1 MKTYFF
7 YLLFLLCSFSS
18 KAQYTFKAIVLNEQ
32 AVPIP
37 GVTITLG
44 KNVAV
49 AASNA
54 DGAFSF
60 DNASQN
66 FLVTF
71 SHINFTSKTIRVNGT
86 LADTIVL
93 PSNNELLEETIVKAF
108 ERNSSAK
115 NTAAAITVLSRNSLE
130 RMGTNSFVAAVNTV
144 PGVKMDERSP
154 GSYRLSIRG
163 NLLRST
169 FGVRNVKVYW
179 NGIPFTDASGNTYF
193 NQIPVS
199 SISSMEI
206 IKGPS
211 GSMYGSGT
219 GGVVLLSSSP
229 RAAEKSEVLELQATG
244 GSYGLATGNISYRQ
258 SGINSTSFSL
268 SHQQADGYR
277 QHARMRRDVA
287 HYTGNYRLSA
297 KHSLGTNV
305 FYSDLFYQT
314 PGGLNAT
321 ELAKNPRQSR
331 PAAGMFK
338 SAITQQAAIYLK
350 TIYAGLS
357 SSLLLNESWKL
368 TTGVYAS
375 YTDFKNPTIRNYEKK
390 YEKGIGGR
398 TVLQYKSGIFTG
410 TAGAELQQG
419 FFYTSVYGNVAGKRD
434 TLQFDAEIQSR
445 QANIFVQAGLDLKYG
460 FALEAGFSYND
471 FFYDYQKQTRFK
483 NIEESS
489 SFTPQ
494 FVPRISLLKKIN
506 TSTFYVSL
514 SKGYSVP
521 TIDEVFAGNDVFNK
535 TLKAEDAL
543 NYEVGTKA
551 TIVQNKLWLDAAYY
565 IFKLQ
570 NTIVS
575 RRDAGG
581 GDFYTNAGKT
591 NQRGAEI
598 SVHYLPV
605 NSVQGFVRTLKVSS
619 HYTHI
624 NAKFKNYQQ
633 GTNQFGGNK
642 LTGTAP
648 NVFALLVD
656 VTTAFGLYCNLSY
669 NFTDGIPLNDA
680 NTVYARS
687 YQLAFAKL
695 GYKTY
700 LRPKLETNFFVALEK
715 SFNNPYSLGNDL
727 NAAGNRFFNPA
738 APQIIS
744 LGVVCRFRI
753 KSAALQP

>member
-1 MKTYFF
+1 MKTYFLYF
-7 YLLFLLCSFSS
+7 LFILFGFSS

-44 KNVAV
+44 KNLAV

-60 DNASQN
+60 NNASQN
-66 FLVTF
+66 FLLTF
-71 SHINFTSKTIRVNGT
+71 SHINFTSKTIRVNGS
-86 LADTIVL
+86 LPDTIVL
-93 PSNNELLEETIVKAF
+93 LSNNDLLQETIVKAF
-108 ERNSSAK
+108 ERNSSVT

-130 RMGTNSFVAAVNTV
+130 RLGASSFVAAVNTV

-219 GGVVLLSSSP
+219 GGVVLLNSNS
-229 RAAEKSEVLELQATG
+229 AASEKGKQLELQATG
-244 GSYGLATGNISYRQ
+244 GSYGLATGHISYRQ

-277 QHARMRRDVA
+277 QHSRMRRDVA

-297 KHSLGTNV
+297 KHSLGTNI

-314 PGGLNAT
+314 PGGLNAV
-321 ELAKNPRQSR
+321 ELAANPKQSR
-331 PAAGMFK
+331 PAAGPFR

-419 FFYTSVYGNVAGKRD
+419 FFYTDVYGNVAGKRD
-434 TLQFDAEIQSR
+434 TLQFNADIQSR
-445 QANIFVQAGLDLKYG
+445 QANIFVQAGLDFKYG
-460 FALEAGFSYND
+460 FALEAGLSYND
-471 FFYDYQKQTRFK
+471 FFYDYQKQSRSG
-483 NIEESS
+483 NIQDKS
-489 SFTPQ
+489 SFSPQ
-494 FVPRISLLKKIN
+494 VVPRISLLKKIN
-506 TSTFYVSL
+506 ASSFYLAV

-535 TLKAEDAL
+535 SLKAEDAL

-551 TIVQNKLWLDAAYY
+551 TILKNKLWLDAAYY

-581 GDFYTNAGKT
+581 GDFYTNAGNT
-591 NQRGAEI
+591 NQRGTEI
-598 SVHYLPV
+598 SVNYLPIN
-605 NSVQGFVRTLKVSS
+605 NSNKFIRQFKLSS
-619 HYTHI
+619 SYTNI
-624 NAKFKNYQQ
+624 RATFNNYKQ
-633 GTNQFGGNK
+633 GTVQFDGNK
-642 LTGTAP
+642 LTGTPP
-648 NVFALLVD
+648 NVFVLNADIVYANRIYINTS
-656 VTTAFGLYCNLSY
+656 VSY
-669 NFTDGIPLNDA
+669 TDRIPVNDA
-680 NTVYARS
+680 NTFYATS
-687 YQLAFAKL
+687 YWLYMVKL
-695 GYKTY
+695 GYKTT
-700 LRPKLETNFFVALEK
+700 LGSSTEANFFLSSER
-715 SFNNPYSLGNDL
+715 SPNNPYSLGNDL